1 MNGRAA
7 RRSSRDSGFAL
18 VVVLSF
24 LLIAAALTTPF
35 VTGAH
40 VQALATRN
48 SSRTAREEIL
58 LRGLVEMAATRYI
71 ELYEN
76 PDAQSVTDVICPA
89 PHVGRP
95 DIAFHFQD
103 HRGLIDLNAASQD
116 VLVIGFEALS
126 LERNEAEKLASEAV
140 RFRSVESGQN
150 SVPSGA
156 VPRYGYKRGLFESTA
171 ELTDLAAFP
180 RVQAGAV
187 NRVFSVHSGTG
198 TVDRTAAQGEL
209 LARLAGLKEND
220 SYFVVNDARRGT
232 AFTVTASLRT
242 NDRRQVS
249 GSAIMGQGENL
260 PSPRLLEPLVFE
272 RGFAKGSPVANPG
285 AIACDGYFDPVLLEV
300 LARVL
305 S

>member
-1 MNGRAA
+1 MNGVTAA
-7 RRSSRDSGFAL
+7 QSSRDSGFAL
-18 VVVLSF
+18 LVVLSF
-24 LLIAAALTTPF
+24 LLMATALTTPF

-40 VQALATRN
+40 VQALVTRN
-48 SSRTAREEIL
+48 SSQSAREEIL

-89 PHVGRP
+89 PHAGLP

-116 VLVIGFEALS
+116 VLAIGFEALS
-126 LERNEAEKLASEAV
+126 MKHDDAEKLASEAV
-140 RFRSVESGQN
+140 RFRSADSGQN
-150 SVPSGA
+150 SAPNGA
-156 VPRYGYKRGLFESTA
+156 VPLGGYKHGLFETTA
-171 ELTDLAAFP
+171 ELTDLYAFP
-180 RVQAGAV
+180 RVQADAV

-209 LARLAGLKEND
+209 LERLAQLKENE

-232 AFTVTASLRT
+232 AFSVTVSLAVNGRWQASGGAVLAP
-242 NDRRQVS
+242 S
-249 GSAIMGQGENL
+249 EN
-260 PSPRLLEPLVFE
+260 PMAPRWLEPFVFE
-272 RGFAKGSPVANPG
+272 RGNTKGSHAANPG
-285 AIACDGYFDPVLLEV
+285 AIACGDYFDPVLLDV
-300 LARVL
+300 LTKAM